1 MNTFINISGVYNDE
15 GWVLPATQTLD
26 MSNLQGCCCY
36 CDPEAEAALREAIA
50 PMPLSGMHWIDTGDY
65 HYLSKLWMEKIDEP
79 FVLALFDN
87 HPDDQPGAFGD
98 LLSCGS
104 WVQSA
109 RKGLPMMNA
118 DYLNTGAIPGD
129 LPVYLSIDLDVMPG
143 QFARTD
149 WDQGE
154 MSPESLL
161 AAIDEIARGHRI
173 LGADICGGLTSSK
186 GALAEDF
193 AVNSRTRKLL
203 NSYFSY
209 LIETR

>member
-65 HYLSKLWMEKIDEP
+65 HYLSKLWMEKITEP

-87 HPDDQPGAFGD
+87 HTDDQATAFGS

-104 WVQSA
+104 WVLSA
-109 RKGLPMMNA
+109 REELPLMKA
-118 DYLNTGAIPGD
+118 DYLNTSEIPGD
-129 LPVYLSIDLDVMPG
+129 LPVYLSIDLDVLSPEY
-143 QFARTD
+143 ARTD
-149 WDQGE
+149 WDQG
-154 MSPESLL
+154 SLSL
-161 AAIDEIARGHRI
+161 SDLTDALGRIAFSHRI
-173 LGADICGGLTSSK
+173 IGADICGGLTPAK
-186 GALAEDF
+186 GASAGDL
-193 AVNSRTRKLL
+193 KLNYKTKTL
-203 NSYFSY
+203 LKTFLSQ
-209 LIETR
+209 LL